1 MGDMISDG
9 GAVERYLDR
18 LFDLMAGTG
27 SAGRRTLFEVED
39 HLREAV
45 ADAVAAGM
53 TQDEAEAEAVRKFGP
68 PEALVR
74 GLMPANS
81 LSVALRRLV
90 SSAAL
95 LGAVGLVAIG
105 VSGGVAAGLGAA
117 FDSTYVAGDEPGVTY
132 TATRCADFFEYYPD
146 AASCEAAATA
156 HHLDEVVSYR
166 LGAGVLGVLALL
178 TFLAL
183 RRVSPFKGLAWS
195 PRADLVGIGGVGA
208 FAVATVV
215 LGIPGLIETIF
226 GVAGAGELLSAGIVS
241 LIGCAIFVPLLVRSL
256 RTRPA

>member
-1 MGDMISDG
+1 MGDMITDG

-45 ADAVAAGM
+45 ADTVAAGM
-53 TQDEAEAEAVRKFGP
+53 TQDEAEAEAVRKFGS

-74 GLMPANS
+74 GLMPANN

-105 VSGGVAAGLGAA
+105 VSGGVAAGFGAA
-117 FDSTYVAGDEPGVTY
+117 FGSTYVSGDANGVTY
-132 TATRCADFFEYYPD
+132 TASRCADFLEYYPD
-146 AASCEAAATA
+146 AGSCEAAATA
-156 HHLDEVVSYR
+156 HHIDEVVFYR
-166 LGAGVLGVLALL
+166 LSVGVLGVLSLL
-178 TFLAL
+178 AFVAL
-183 RRVSPFKGLAWS
+183 RRVSPFKSLAWS
-195 PRADLVGIGGVGA
+195 PRADLIGIGGVGA
-208 FAVATVV
+208 FDVAAVV
-215 LGIPGLIETIF
+215 LGVPAMIETF
-226 GVAGAGELLSAGIVS
+226 LGVPGAGAYLSAGVVS
-241 LIGCAIFVPLLVRSL
+241 LAGCAAFVPLLVRSL
-256 RTRPA
+256 RTRPT